1 MNIGIIG
8 AGNIG
13 SALAGNLVK
22 LGHQVSIA
30 NSRGPETLGDVA
42 AKTGA
47 RPVTAKQAAHA
58 GEIVVLTIPFKSV
71 PATRADFAD
80 VPPGVIV
87 IDTNNYYPEMR
98 DGEVAPHD
106 VVDSQWVIE
115 KLGRPV
121 VKVFNNIFS
130 DHLAHNGKPK
140 GTPGRIAL
148 PVSGDDAKA
157 KQAVIDLVEA
167 MGFDAIDNGSIAD
180 SWRHQPGTPAYT
192 ADLDRA
198 KLTAAL
204 AAADHSKLA
213 SYRHNAEA
221 ALRQMLGGKTLH
233 K

>member
-22 LGHQVSIA
+22 LGHKVSIA
-30 NSRGPETLGDVA
+30 NSRGPDTLKDVA

-47 RPVTAKQAAHA
+47 KPVTAREAAHA
-58 GEIVVLTIPFKSV
+58 GEIVVLTIPFLAV
-71 PATRADFAD
+71 PKTKADFAD
-80 VPPGVIV
+80 VPPNVIV

-106 VVDSQWVIE
+106 VIDSQWVTE

-121 VKVFNNIFS
+121 IKVFNNIFAQ
-130 DHLAHNGKPK
+130 HLAENGKPK
-140 GTPGRIAL
+140 GTPGRLAL
-148 PVSGDDAKA
+148 PVAGDDAKA

-167 MGFDAIDNGSIAD
+167 MGFDPIDAGTIAD
-180 SWRHQPGTPAYT
+180 SWRQQPGTPAYV
-192 ADLDRA
+192 ADLDKA
-198 KLTAAL
+198 KMTAAL

-213 SYRHNAEA
+213 SYRHSAEA
-221 ALRQMLGGKTLH
+221 HLREMLGGKTLH